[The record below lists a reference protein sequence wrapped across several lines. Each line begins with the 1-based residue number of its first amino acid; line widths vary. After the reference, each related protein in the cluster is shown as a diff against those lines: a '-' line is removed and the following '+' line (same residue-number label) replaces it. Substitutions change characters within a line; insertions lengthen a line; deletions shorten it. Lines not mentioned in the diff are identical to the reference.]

1 VKKISEAMMRGRL
14 VCSEDGFQLL
24 RKLFASFLCLS
35 IICAS
40 VPTPSIAQVPSLAAS
55 TALNAAGL
63 GALAVG
69 VHGLVNDAIS
79 QANQDLE
86 DRLRQLEA
94 IVNSALFSLTTAI
107 NYGIDKLDATMQ
119 ANLRVLND
127 NAQQLLARYGALT
140 KATLAQAQAYLTSDI
155 DQAGNALGNAVAQ
168 VNFLNTT
175 PILNVPTNGIAI
187 FRAYGNTT
195 DVFVTGVGLTKLSVV
210 PEVKIF
216 GPNKSV
222 APVTVEANTMAFL
235 KLSIPTNFI
244 SRDGTYTL
252 SFNFCVGR
260 YWVGLKEYAEQK
272 ISVLVCP
279 IPRFSI
285 STKLW
290 VEGDAWETRIRN
302 LNEGNLANGAI
313 YGVQC
318 PSGNGNSRL
327 PITAQA
333 SPGWE
338 LYDPGWGRLI
348 NCVRNASNGYTDLAY
363 AGGNTCIIY
372 ADGRN
377 GDAHLNVVAQVAE
390 RHRVH
395 KNQCG
400 NIFLDNRDLIGT
412 VASSFD
418 FPRASLNGDCDSGV
432 VLKALFKS
440 NLGDVLTDQHGFLA
454 NDQVSVDVVDGVT
467 TLKSAPQCRE
477 RAYGE
482 VVVAPK

>member
-1 VKKISEAMMRGRL
+1 M
-14 VCSEDGFQLL
+14 
-24 RKLFASFLCLS
+24 
-35 IICAS
+35 
-40 VPTPSIAQVPSLAAS
+40 
-55 TALNAAGL
+55 

-69 VHGLVNDAIS
+69 IHGLVNDAIS
-79 QANQDLE
+79 QANKDLE

-140 KATLAQAQAYLTSDI
+140 KATLAQAQAYLTDDI
-155 DQAGNALGNAVAQ
+155 NQAGNALGNAVAQ

-175 PILNVPTNGIAI
+175 PVLNVPKNGIAI
-187 FRAYGNTT
+187 FRAHGNTT
-195 DVFVTGVGLTKLSVV
+195 EVFVTGVGLTKLSVV

-216 GPNKSV
+216 GPDKSV
-222 APVTVEANTMAFL
+222 APVTVESNTMAFL

-279 IPRFSI
+279 IPRFTI
-285 STKLW
+285 STKVW
-290 VEGDAWETRIRN
+290 VEGDTWETRIRN

-318 PSGNGNSRL
+318 PKGNGNSPM

-333 SPGWE
+333 APGWE

-348 NCVRNASNGYTDLAY
+348 NCVRNSSNGHTDLIY
-363 AGGNTCIIY
+363 TGPTSCRIY
-372 ADGRN
+372 ADGSD
-377 GDAHLNVVAQVAE
+377 GDAHLNVVVQVAE
-390 RHRVH
+390 RHRIH
-395 KNQCG
+395 KSECSDAFSDQ
-400 NIFLDNRDLIGT
+400 RDLIGT
-412 VASSFD
+412 VASTFD
-418 FPRASLNGDCDSGV
+418 FPRASLNGACDSGV

-440 NLGDVLTDQHGFLA
+440 NVGDALTDQHGFLA
-454 NDQVSVDVVDGVT
+454 NDQVTVDVGDGII
-467 TLKSAPQCRE
+467 TLKSVPQCRE

-482 VVVAPK
+482 VVVATKK